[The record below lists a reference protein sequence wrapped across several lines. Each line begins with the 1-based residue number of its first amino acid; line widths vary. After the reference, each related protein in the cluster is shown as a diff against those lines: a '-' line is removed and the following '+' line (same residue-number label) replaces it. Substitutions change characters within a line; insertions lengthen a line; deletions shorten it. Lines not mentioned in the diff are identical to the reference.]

1 MDFQSKVAQ
10 LQEKYYKEN
19 GKNRIFKSS
28 QKNECAQLVSTN
40 IDNSILFANAIFII
54 PETNKIYF
62 DYIFFKSFANPSIF
76 HEFIN
81 YTYNLIDICIKK
93 YGAYSFHINWNSYT
107 ISSHERYKGL
117 YKIFLDKYQNDN
129 CNFHEHLTDMYVYYT
144 PNVIQAISGLMKPL
158 LHPDVLSK
166 IILISKTDSE
176 QHIKTLPSK

>member
-1 MDFQSKVAQ
+1 MDFQNKVAQ

-28 QKNECAQLVSTN
+28 QKNECAQIVSSTL
-40 IDNSILFANAIFII
+40 DNSVLFANAIFII

-62 DYIFFKSFANPSIF
+62 DYVFFKSFANPSIF
-76 HEFIN
+76 HEFID
-81 YTYNLIDICIKK
+81 YTYKLINTCIQK
-93 YGAYSFHINWNSYT
+93 YQSYAFHINWNSYT

-117 YKIFLDKYQNDN
+117 YKIFLDKYENNN
-129 CNFHEHLTDMYVYYT
+129 CTFHEHLTELYVYYT

-166 IILISKTDSE
+166 IRLVSKNESE
-176 QHIKTLPSK
+176 QHIKKLLSK

>member
-1 MDFQSKVAQ
+1 MDFQNKVAQ

-28 QKNECAQLVSTN
+28 QKNECAQIVSSTL
-40 IDNSILFANAIFII
+40 DNSVLFANAIFII

-62 DYIFFKSFANPSIF
+62 DYVFFKSFANPSIF
-76 HEFIN
+76 HEFID
-81 YTYNLIDICIKK
+81 YTYKLINTCIKK
-93 YGAYSFHINWNSYT
+93 YQSYAFHINWNSYT

-117 YKIFLDKYQNDN
+117 YKIFLDKYENNN
-129 CNFHEHLTDMYVYYT
+129 CTFHEHLTELYVYYT

-166 IILISKTDSE
+166 IRLVSKNESE
-176 QHIKTLPSK
+176 QHIKNLLTK